1 MKRAIIRHT
10 SDYLEYVKI
19 VNSEYVNWRP
29 KASCLG
35 ILSEQADFYD
45 VREHYLKGLAKRYCN
60 QCDARKECLYSA
72 LVTQEEYGLWGG
84 LTPKQRKAIT
94 VQIAKDATEANID
107 YNYWSPELNEIY
119 KYYSGFEQDFDLTE
133 EED

>member
-1 MKRAIIRHT
+1 MKRAVIRHT
-10 SDYLEYVKI
+10 TDYLEHVKQVNDSYVT
-19 VNSEYVNWRP
+19 WRS

-35 ILSEQADFYD
+35 VLSKEADFYD

-60 QCDARKECLYSA
+60 QCDAKQQCLYAA

-94 VQIAKDATEANID
+94 YQIAKDATKAGLEF
-107 YNYWSPELNEIY
+107 NYWSPELNELY
-119 KYYSGFEQDFDLTE
+119 KYYSGFEQDLDISE